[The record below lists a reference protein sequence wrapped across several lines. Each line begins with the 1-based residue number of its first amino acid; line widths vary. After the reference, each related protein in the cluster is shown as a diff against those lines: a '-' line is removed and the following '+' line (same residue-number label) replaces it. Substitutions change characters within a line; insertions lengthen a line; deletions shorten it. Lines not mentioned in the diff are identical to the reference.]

1 MTQPIEVDKPPMR
14 KIFLRKLK
22 PLSAKAAKSSAH
34 AEQIRTILYS
44 FF

>member
-1 MTQPIEVDKPPMR
+1 MTQPIEVDKSPTR
-14 KIFLRKLK
+14 KISLRKLK

-34 AEQIRTILYS
+34 AERIRAILYS